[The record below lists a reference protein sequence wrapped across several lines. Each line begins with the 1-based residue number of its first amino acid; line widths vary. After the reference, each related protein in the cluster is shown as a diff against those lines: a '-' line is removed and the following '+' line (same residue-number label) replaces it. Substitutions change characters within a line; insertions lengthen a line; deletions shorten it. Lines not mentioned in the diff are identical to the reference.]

1 MFLGLR
7 GWCGETGPLLI
18 AAELVAFAMHTRSMD
33 LAAIVYGTTLQ
44 PGLTVQD
51 YFVTAGICSRSVYRG
66 QKT

>member
-33 LAAIVYGTTLQ
+33 LAAIVYGTTFNPDSL
-44 PGLTVQD
+44 
-51 YFVTAGICSRSVYRG
+51 S
-66 QKT
+66 KTTL